1 MKLKPIV
8 SFTGEAEFFTII
20 IKDEDKEK
28 LELDTNEV
36 TVAGVHAINHPK
48 LGSRK
53 VRTSVVVKKNH
64 DGSFE
69 TLNTIYVPYDLS

>member
-20 IKDEDKEK
+20 IKDEDKEE
-28 LELDTNEV
+28 LDLDTNEV

-48 LGSRK
+48 LGSCK

-69 TLNTIYVPYDLS
+69 TLNTTYVPYDLS